1 MKPMRLVLLTFGD
14 RLDVH
19 AQAAFCIVSFLKA
32 DATLPVSIVTDRPAY
47 YAHFG
52 SRVGLHEVNAAT
64 LREWEGPPAFFWR
77 IKIRALQEVAAACV
91 GDDLLYVDADTILT
105 GDLERLRT
113 TLAEGRTLM
122 HLPEHRL
129 CDAPTKTERQNW
141 QVLRNKTFGGI
152 AVDEQT
158 TMWNAGV
165 VGVPAARARQLLA
178 QTLAACDAMCA
189 TPARRRL
196 LEQLAFSIALGQGAS
211 LADARR
217 EVLHYWG
224 NKAGWQAAIDAFW
237 LRSRFE
243 ARDLARDIAAF
254 DPAEHVTRPIEVR
267 AARWARWLRG
277 MLDAQPPKRTRRFPI

>member
-1 MKPMRLVLLTFGD
+1 MRLVLLTFGD

-19 AQAAFCIVSFLKA
+19 TQAAFCIVSFLKA
-32 DATLPVSIVTDRPAY
+32 DAALPVSIVTDRPAF

-52 SRVGLHEVNAAT
+52 SRVRLHEVNAAT

-77 IKIRALQEVAAACV
+77 IKIRALQEVAAACP
-91 GDDLLYVDADTILT
+91 GDDLLYVDADTILA
-105 GDLERLRT
+105 GGLDRLRA

-141 QVLRNKTFGGI
+141 HVLRGGRFGGI

-165 VGVPAARARQLLA
+165 VGVPAARAPVLLA
-178 QTLAACDAMCA
+178 QALAACDAMCA

-196 LEQLAFSIALGQGAS
+196 LEQLAFSMALSEGGS
-211 LADARR
+211 IADARN

-224 NKAGWQAAIDAFW
+224 NKPGWQAAIDAFW
-237 LRSRFE
+237 LRSRLE
-243 ARDLARDIAAF
+243 ARSLDADIAAF
-254 DPAEHVTRPIEVR
+254 DPAEQVARPIEVR
-267 AARWARWLRG
+267 AGRWARWLRG
-277 MLDAQPPKRTRRFPI
+277 VLDAQPAKRTRQFPI